1 MTVTIMKNQD
11 RKVKINVVEEE
22 NEEVE
27 DEDGED
33 DVEGEE
39 ETMT

>member
-1 MTVTIMKNQD
+1 MKNQD